1 MQISVRSNIKEVTKS
16 LSALEKKYIPKAT
29 RNAINETL
37 FGLGKALSQEMRS
50 VFDEPT
56 SFTTGTDKR
65 PPFVYEKAGLK
76 KLAGEIRFKK
86 IQASYLRWQVKGG
99 VQRPS
104 GTAIPVPQRKYQAK
118 HGGLKPKWKSVLNKP
133 DHFSGTVKKLGG
145 GSESRPGIF
154 KITKKGK
161 WSKREER
168 RVGRRFEL
176 VIGWERQAKYEERFH
191 FYDYSRRFV
200 RKNFM
205 KNFREKL
212 RWYVQ
217 NRG

>member
-1 MQISVRSNIKEVTKS
+1 MQISVRSNIKEVTRG
-16 LSALEKKYIPKAT
+16 LSRLEKKYVPKAT

-37 FGLGKALSQEMRS
+37 FGLGKALSREMQS

-56 SFTTGTDKR
+56 VFTTGSEKR
-65 PPFVYEKAGLK
+65 PPFIYEKADLK

-99 VQRPS
+99 VQQPS

-118 HGGLKPKWKSVLNKP
+118 HGGLKLKWKSVLNKP

-154 KITKKGK
+154 KINKKGK
-161 WSKREER
+161 WSKREKR

-176 VIGWERQAKYEERFH
+176 VIGWEKQAKYEERFH
-191 FYDYSRRFV
+191 FHELSKRYVRRYFA
-200 RKNFM
+200 R
-205 KNFREKL
+205 NFREKL
-212 RWYVQ
+212 NWYLK
-217 NRG
+217 NRK